1 MAGIELKGSMLPQA
15 RWPIIGTSVSGI
27 AAETWEAFHKKA
39 ENTGLTYRE
48 AMEAAIADLAAA
60 VRSGEKINWPHATGG
75 PKKPLQIHYEA
86 HGEVKVITA
95 LTKMRQNV
103 VFLAAI
109 ERWTTKSSFEN

>member
-1 MAGIELKGSMLPQA
+1 METIELKGIMSPQA

-27 AAETWEAFHKKA
+27 AAKTWEAFHKKA
-39 ENTGLTYRE
+39 EDAGLTYRE
-48 AMEAAIADLAAA
+48 AMEAANTDLAAA

-75 PKKPLQIHYEA
+75 PKKPLQIHYET
-86 HGEVKVITA
+86 HGEVKAIMA

-109 ERWTTKSSFEN
+109 ERWTAKDA